1 MATWY
6 QGDGFQ
12 LKWPYPLKAVRSL
25 RIDRKFNEHATC
37 SFTAMMAEE
46 DAEACIRNGSFA
58 DSLMIRKPGEV
69 RDEHWFAGGITSID
83 IQMEDG
89 IPHVQIEAISRTYAM
104 DMKPVSRSYQNKG
117 LTYTE
122 VIGQLSEKYPKGD
135 AQNVATNP
143 GDTIGE
149 LIVQYKETDWQFMKR
164 LASRIGTVILP
175 DVVMDAA
182 RVYFG
187 VPDLSWRTAIKSKR
201 YAMIRN
207 CDTYMEIKAHAEGG
221 SADAMRVT
229 DFTSYR
235 VVTEQYC
242 QVGDDVQF
250 KGSMWVVAESVITYQ
265 TGMLQYEYLLVHRQ
279 SLRRKARL
287 NKAIQGVSLEGR
299 VVKRAN
305 NMVKVHLDIDDG
317 HDEQGNWWFP
327 YSPEGNNI
335 FHCLPDEGARIK
347 VYFPSGKEKKAIAV
361 NAVRG
366 GSEEM
371 KAKKVFQ
378 KPTTKV
384 FEMPSN
390 AKMELG
396 EDGVLFKQGTVS
408 FHMDQNNIRVK
419 ASEDLLIVASNNLNL
434 SGSGAVIDSIK
445 MEATSIA
452 MQTKLDQYIYI
463 EGNQVRIKG
472 NVIRFDKVQK
482 DLGATIQVPLP
493 ESQRGEVRTRIA
505 EKVSNDP
512 HASTK
517 ARDAIGKLD
526 EKTLKESYQARFSP
540 AAPSKSDDETAA
552 EQEAYKRS
560 YDAYSIGKQ
569 EQFLGVVPHAAN
581 GIPAAPVQPNKA
593 SPMEQIGKDL
603 LNEMALNMVI
613 PQMPDYYSKR
623 MIETPLHYSRFTFQ
637 KFVIDPQMQMAELSF
652 LFGAVAIVLVI
663 PTGGTSM
670 YLLAAAEVFLG
681 VAGMV
686 VSTQKMN
693 DLKDGKAFTDPTFL
707 GLNQRTIDILG
718 VGMAGVALLSLMKHG
733 VMKAANKLSN
743 SKQITALDE
752 LDYLLRRTSNGEVP
766 PKGKPAGDGE
776 VPNTNPVGGER
787 IEGTGDFDFK
797 EWADMPVS
805 GQVQIA
811 SNGQRLISIRDLKM
825 FTKEMNAKNI
835 RVVID
840 SKGKILPSFADGG
853 FNPKTGQIV
862 LKKEPT
868 YLSAKHESYH
878 AQQWLELG
886 QEKYLKLTI
895 LEREEYV
902 YSQIM
907 KNKDLYTSEEIL
919 FSQKYIFKLRTGEWP
934 PPGWK
939 GFE

>member
-46 DAEACIRNGSFA
+46 DAEACIRNGSFE

-143 GDTIGE
+143 GDSIGE
-149 LIVQYKETDWQFMKR
+149 LIVQYQETDWQFMKR

-187 VPDLSWRTAIKSKR
+187 VPDLSWGTVIKSKR

-250 KGSMWVVAESVITYQ
+250 KGSMWVVSESVITYQ
-265 TGMLQYEYLLVHRQ
+265 NGMLQYEYLLVQRQ

-419 ASEDLLIVASNNLNL
+419 ASEDLLVVASNNLNL

-463 EGNQVRIKG
+463 E
-472 NVIRFDKVQK
+472 
-482 DLGATIQVPLP
+482 
-493 ESQRGEVRTRIA
+493 
-505 EKVSNDP
+505 
-512 HASTK
+512 
-517 ARDAIGKLD
+517 
-526 EKTLKESYQARFSP
+526 
-540 AAPSKSDDETAA
+540 
-552 EQEAYKRS
+552 
-560 YDAYSIGKQ
+560 
-569 EQFLGVVPHAAN
+569 
-581 GIPAAPVQPNKA
+581 
-593 SPMEQIGKDL
+593 
-603 LNEMALNMVI
+603 
-613 PQMPDYYSKR
+613 
-623 MIETPLHYSRFTFQ
+623 
-637 KFVIDPQMQMAELSF
+637 
-652 LFGAVAIVLVI
+652 
-663 PTGGTSM
+663 
-670 YLLAAAEVFLG
+670 
-681 VAGMV
+681 
-686 VSTQKMN
+686 
-693 DLKDGKAFTDPTFL
+693 
-707 GLNQRTIDILG
+707 
-718 VGMAGVALLSLMKHG
+718 
-733 VMKAANKLSN
+733 
-743 SKQITALDE
+743 
-752 LDYLLRRTSNGEVP
+752 
-766 PKGKPAGDGE
+766 
-776 VPNTNPVGGER
+776 
-787 IEGTGDFDFK
+787 
-797 EWADMPVS
+797 
-805 GQVQIA
+805 
-811 SNGQRLISIRDLKM
+811 
-825 FTKEMNAKNI
+825 
-835 RVVID
+835 
-840 SKGKILPSFADGG
+840 
-853 FNPKTGQIV
+853 
-862 LKKEPT
+862 
-868 YLSAKHESYH
+868 
-878 AQQWLELG
+878 
-886 QEKYLKLTI
+886 
-895 LEREEYV
+895 
-902 YSQIM
+902 
-907 KNKDLYTSEEIL
+907 
-919 FSQKYIFKLRTGEWP
+919 
-934 PPGWK
+934 
-939 GFE
+939 